1 MPGIL
6 YLIPNTL
13 GQTEVAD
20 TDPLAHIIPQEV
32 QSITA
37 RLDYFV
43 AENAKT
49 TRAFLKLIGSRN
61 TLAKPIQEIRIAEL
75 NVNTEAKA
83 LPALLEPLLAGQ
95 DAGLISEAGV
105 PAVADP
111 GANLVRLAHARG
123 IQVRPLVGPSSLL
136 LAVMASGLS
145 GQNFAFNGYLPI
157 DAAARSK
164 RIKQLE
170 DRSRQEKQTQFFIET
185 PYRNAGLL
193 ETLVNTCN
201 PNTLISIA
209 TDLTLPSEAIK
220 TQTAARWKA
229 DLTSGKTPDFHKK
242 PTVFLLLA
250 DS

>member
-37 RLDYFV
+37 KLDYFV

-49 TRAFLKLIGSRN
+49 TRAFLKLIGTRN

>member
-164 RIKQLE
+164 RC
-170 DRSRQEKQTQFFIET
+170 
-185 PYRNAGLL
+185 LL
-193 ETLVNTCN
+193 YT
-201 PNTLISIA
+201 S
-209 TDLTLPSEAIK
+209 PSP
-220 TQTAARWKA
+220 R
-229 DLTSGKTPDFHKK
+229 D
-242 PTVFLLLA
+242 
-250 DS
+250 